1 MSRLV
6 HTAIAW
12 LICTSVLSAYECLVA
27 FRSGFT
33 GAWEEC
39 RFLLICLGAMALLYL
54 GAALTGL
61 IGASLLHGIGRP
73 SAERRDPGWPAWL
86 PSGSILACWIFLHG
100 IRWMDERY
108 LRLDVASA
116 RGVGLLALLAFS
128 SLAIGAGPPLLM
140 GRFTKPVRARARSRS
155 GSVLIALVPSLGI
168 IAVTALSESNGTA
181 LFGRPAGPAP
191 RPGLNLLL
199 ITADTLRADRWA
211 PDRSARTRG
220 PEIDRLA
227 REGTQFTRAV
237 CEMPTTGPSHASIMT
252 ALYPR
257 THGVKKNG
265 ELLSPAFET
274 LAEVLRA
281 QGLRTGA
288 FVSSCALD
296 PMLCGLDQGF
306 DHYIR
311 AHFPFSRHLFS
322 ESLYGAALYGK
333 VLMRRSG
340 LYEARADRTN
350 RAVRKWLSNHG
361 DERFFLWVHYWDP
374 HEDYAPPP
382 PYDTLYDPAYR
393 GVVKGTMRQTREFNE
408 GRIRFGP
415 EDLRHL
421 AALYDGEVAF
431 LNHHIDQ
438 LLGWLKGMGLAE
450 STLVVLTAD
459 HGESLGEHD
468 YIGHSRVLFD
478 QALRVP
484 LIFLCPGRVPAG
496 LVVRRPVQSIDLLPT
511 ILDLMSVPAPA
522 GIQGESLVPLL
533 RGGDLSRP
541 DETFAERRHYKGEDE
556 ALSVQSARWKYIL
569 TSPGGE
575 ALYDLAG
582 DPGELKDVAE
592 DRPDQVRHF
601 RERLDRWKSRIP
613 IATDEKGRGE
623 IREGVRERLEALG
636 YVR

>member
-1 MSRLV
+1 MSRLI
-6 HTAIAW
+6 HTVIAW
-12 LICTSVLSAYECLVA
+12 LICASVLSAYECLVA
-27 FRSGFT
+27 LRSGFT
-33 GAWEEC
+33 GVWEDC
-39 RFLLICLGAMALLYL
+39 RFLLVYLGVMALIYL
-54 GAALTGL
+54 GIALAGL
-61 IGASLLHGIGRP
+61 IGASLLHRIGCP
-73 SAERRDPGWPAWL
+73 SAEQGEPGWPAWL
-86 PSGSILACWIFLHG
+86 PTGSVLACWVFLHG

-108 LRLDVASA
+108 LRLDLVSA
-116 RGVGLLALLAFS
+116 RGVGLSALLAFS
-128 SLAIGAGPPLLM
+128 SLAIGVGSPLLVD
-140 GRFTKPVRARARSRS
+140 RLTKIGKTRTRSKSRTAL
-155 GSVLIALVPSLGI
+155 VALVPSLGI
-168 IAVTALSESNGTA
+168 IAATALFEGNGTA
-181 LFGRPAGPAP
+181 LFGRPTGPP

-199 ITADTLRADRWA
+199 ITADTLRADRWD
-211 PDRSARTRG
+211 PDRPARTRG
-220 PEIDRLA
+220 PEIDRLV
-227 REGTQFTRAV
+227 REGAQFTRAA

-252 ALYPR
+252 SLYPR
-257 THGVKKNG
+257 SHGVKKNG
-265 ELLSPAFET
+265 APLSPTFET
-274 LAEVLRA
+274 LAEMLRE
-281 QGLRTGA
+281 QGFRTGA

-306 DHYIR
+306 DLYIR

-322 ESLYGAALYGK
+322 ERLYGVALYGK

-350 RAVRKWLSNHG
+350 KAVHKWLSGNR

-393 GVVKGTMRQTREFNE
+393 GVVNGSMKQAWEFNE

-431 LNHHIDQ
+431 LNRYIDQ
-438 LLGWLKGMGLAE
+438 LMGWLKGMGLKK

-511 ILDLMSVPAPA
+511 ILDLMRVPAPA
-522 GIQGESLVPLL
+522 GIQGVSLVPLL

-541 DETFAERRHYKGEDE
+541 EETFAERRRYE
-556 ALSVQSARWKYIL
+556 AAEEVFSVRSARWKYIVS
-569 TSPGGE
+569 SPGGE

-582 DPGELKDVAE
+582 DPGELKDVAK
-592 DRPDQVRHF
+592 DRPDEVRRF

-613 IATDEKGRGE
+613 EAADEKGRGGL
-623 IREGVRERLEALG
+623 REGVRERLEALG
-636 YVR
+636 YMQ